1 MKFVEI
7 TGATLVQ
14 LVADDEIHAD
24 DLVTAGV
31 VDDCII
37 RINEQGDI
45 EVRRPT
51 QWELIGG
58 LLGDYE
64 SRIRQQTGIDWVW
77 AICPNECNNDAL
89 K

>member
-7 TGATLVQ
+7 TGASLVQ

-31 VDDCII
+31 VDDCIV

-64 SRIRQQTGIDWVW
+64 NRIRQQTGIDWV
-77 AICPNECNNDAL
+77 
-89 K
+89 

>member
-1 MKFVEI
+1 MKFVEM

-31 VDDCII
+31 ADDCIV

-64 SRIRQQTGIDWVW
+64 NRIRQQTGIDWV
-77 AICPNECNNDAL
+77 
-89 K
+89 